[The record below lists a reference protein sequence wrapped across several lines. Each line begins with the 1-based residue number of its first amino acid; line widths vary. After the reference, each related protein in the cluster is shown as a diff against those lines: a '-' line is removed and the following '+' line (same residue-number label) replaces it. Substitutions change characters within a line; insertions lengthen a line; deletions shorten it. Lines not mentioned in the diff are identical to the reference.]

1 MLSKMLISRVWL
13 LFLVQAGVACSNAS
27 NSDGSTTFR
36 NNAEFAYVMYV
47 DGSCAAATRVH
58 VDLDTGG
65 VSVGVG
71 RADALSVLKSTMTA
85 EEVGLG
91 RWLFEQDQI
100 TAYQQASVPAGA
112 ATQTPTGGSAPAEDV
127 DESGDGD
134 GIGPSDT
141 PARPPSTC
149 SGDEPSLTG
158 VTIYAPPGFAK
169 RTSLLFAKDAA
180 AEPPVSEMLEYFS
193 ELAARYHP

>member
-1 MLSKMLISRVWL
+1 MLSKMLASRVWL
-13 LFLVQAGVACSNAS
+13 LFLVQTGLACSGS

-36 NNAEFAYVMYV
+36 GDAEFAYVMYL
-47 DGSCAAATRVH
+47 DGSCEAATRVH
-58 VDLDTGG
+58 VDLDTGA

-85 EEVGLG
+85 EEVGVG

-112 ATQTPTGGSAPAEDV
+112 ATRTPTAGSAPAEEV
-127 DESGDGD
+127 DESGDGEA
-134 GIGPSDT
+134 IGPSDT
-141 PARPPSTC
+141 PATAPSTC
-149 SGDEPSLTG
+149 TRDEQSPIG
-158 VTIYAPPGFAK
+158 VTIYTPPGIAK
-169 RTSLLFAKDAA
+169 RTSLLFAEGDA
-180 AEPPVSEMLEYFS
+180 AEPPVSEMLVYFS